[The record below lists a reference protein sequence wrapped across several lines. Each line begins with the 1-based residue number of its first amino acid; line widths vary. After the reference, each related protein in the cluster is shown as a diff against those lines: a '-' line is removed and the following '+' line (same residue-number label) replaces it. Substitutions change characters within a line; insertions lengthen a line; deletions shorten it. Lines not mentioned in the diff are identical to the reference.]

1 MTTANRFFEIVQKL
15 APRFAERA
23 AAADVEGRFV
33 SENYADLK
41 EARLMSALVPTELGG
56 GGATHGEVCQLL
68 REIAHSCGST
78 ALALSMHTHLVAA
91 AVWRHKHGQPAEAL
105 LRKVAASELV
115 LVSTGAGDWV
125 ESHGTVERAT
135 GGYRVSAVK
144 GFGSGSP
151 AGNLLLTSAPYQD
164 PERGW
169 EVLVFPVPLNAPGV
183 TVRNDWDA
191 MGMRATGSNS
201 VELKD
206 VFVPDD
212 AISVR
217 RPRGQWHPSWSVT
230 ITVAGPIYIAPYI
243 GIAERAAALAREA
256 ASRRSSDPAVIQTLG
271 EVGNALTT
279 AQMAFREMI
288 EIANNFDFAPKTED
302 ADRVLIRK
310 TIAAN
315 AAIATVNKAV
325 EVAGGR
331 ALFRNVGIE
340 RLWRDVQGAPFH
352 PLPEKRQLMFSGRV
366 ALGLAPV
373 G

>member
-1 MTTANRFFEIVQKL
+1 MTTTSRFFEIVQKL
-15 APRFAERA
+15 GPRFGERA
-23 AAADVEGRFV
+23 VAADIEGRFV
-33 SENYADLK
+33 ADNYADLK
-41 EARLMSALVPTELGG
+41 EARLMSALVPSELGG
-56 GGATHGEVCQLL
+56 GGATHGEICQVL
-68 REIAHSCGST
+68 REIAHYDGST
-78 ALALSMHTHLVAA
+78 SLALSMHTHLVAA
-91 AVWRHKHGQPAEAL
+91 TVWRFKHGQPAEGL

-125 ESHGTVERAT
+125 ESVGKAERAE

-144 GFGSGSP
+144 RFGSGSP
-151 AGNLLLTSAPYQD
+151 AGDMMLTSAPYQD

-169 EVLVFPVPLNAPGV
+169 EVLVFPVPLSAPGV
-183 TVRNDWDA
+183 TVRNDWDT

-201 VELKD
+201 IELRD
-206 VFVPDD
+206 VFVADE

-230 ITVAGPIYIAPYI
+230 ITVAAPIYMAPYI
-243 GIAERAAALAREA
+243 GIAERAALLAREA
-256 ASRRSSDPAVIQTLG
+256 VKGRAADKAPIQALG
-271 EVGNALTT
+271 EMGNALTV

-288 EIANNFDFAPKTED
+288 EIANNFDFMPKTED

-315 AAIATVNKAV
+315 ATVQTVNKAV
-325 EVAGGR
+325 EVVGGT

-340 RLWRDVQGAPFH
+340 RLWRDVQAAAFH
-352 PLPEKRQLMFSGRV
+352 PLPEKKQLEFSGRV
-366 ALGLAPV
+366 ALGLAPI

>member
-115 LVSTGAGDWV
+115 LLSTGAGDWV
-125 ESHGTVERAT
+125 DSNGKVERVP

-151 AGNLLLTSAPYQD
+151 VADMMITSAPYQD

-169 EVLVFPVPLNAPGV
+169 EVLVFPVPLSAPGV
-183 TVRNDWDA
+183 TVRNDWDTMA
-191 MGMRATGSNS
+191 MRATGSNS
-201 VELKD
+201 IELED
-206 VFVPDD
+206 VFVADE
-212 AISVR
+212 AITVR

-230 ITVAGPIYIAPYI
+230 ITVAAPIYVAPYI
-243 GIAERAAALAREA
+243 GIAERAAALTREA
-256 ASRRSSDPAVIQTLG
+256 VARRAPEPVLMQSLG
-271 EVGNALTT
+271 EVGNALTI
-279 AQMAFREMI
+279 AQM
-288 EIANNFDFAPKTED
+288 
-302 ADRVLIRK
+302 
-310 TIAAN
+310 
-315 AAIATVNKAV
+315 
-325 EVAGGR
+325 
-331 ALFRNVGIE
+331 
-340 RLWRDVQGAPFH
+340 
-352 PLPEKRQLMFSGRV
+352 
-366 ALGLAPV
+366 
-373 G
+373 